1 MNRHNVTIIVVLM
14 GILSNIACRKSEDR
28 DTDDTANDTANFS
41 SVDKDKVVA
50 GPIRVDGMLV
60 DPSFQKFDDPNNSP
74 LSVFRQFRSA
84 LLADDLDKVV
94 SCFVSYKQAVYA
106 EFYKKL
112 RPYFQKMAEDMKGL
126 ALKSRRENIVEC
138 ELLRQEG
145 DSISAYP
152 IIFVKDE
159 DGNWW
164 IQEL

>member
-1 MNRHNVTIIVVLM
+1 MNRHNVAIIVVLI

-28 DTDDTANDTANFS
+28 NTDDTANFS
-41 SVDKDKVVA
+41 SVDKDKVE

-60 DPSFQKFDDPNNSP
+60 DAAFQKFDDPNKSP
-74 LSVFRQFRSA
+74 LFVFRQFRGA
-84 LLADDLDKVV
+84 LLADDIDTVI
-94 SCFVSYKQAVYA
+94 SCFASYKRAEYA

-112 RPYFQKMAEDMKGL
+112 RPYFRKMTEDMKGL

-159 DGNWW
+159 DGNWK